1 MLQINVTSQDAAL
14 LVFINLGWL
23 MAAEGSHAE
32 EGSGGGEEGS
42 SATCFKESVRL
53 RGVDTLASGARF

>member
-23 MAAEGSHAE
+23 MAEEGSHAE
-32 EGSGGGEEGS
+32 EGSGGGGG
-42 SATCFKESVRL
+42 KEAAPP
-53 RGVDTLASGARF
+53 ASKSLLG

>member
-23 MAAEGSHAE
+23 MAEEGSHAE
-32 EGSGGGEEGS
+32 EGSGGGGGGEE
-42 SATCFKESVRL
+42 AAPP
-53 RGVDTLASGARF
+53 ASKSLLG

>member
-23 MAAEGSHAE
+23 MAEEGSHAE
-32 EGSGGGEEGS
+32 EGSGGGEGS
-42 SATCFKESVRL
+42 GATCFKESVGL
-53 RGVDTLASGARF
+53 RGVATLASGARF

>member
-23 MAAEGSHAE
+23 MAEEGSHAE
-32 EGSGGGEEGS
+32 EGSGGGGRKRRHLLQRVCWAERS
-42 SATCFKESVRL
+42 RY
-53 RGVDTLASGARF
+53 AR

>member
-23 MAAEGSHAE
+23 MAEEGSHAE
-32 EGSGGGEEGS
+32 EGSGGRGGERKRRHLLQRV
-42 SATCFKESVRL
+42 C
-53 RGVDTLASGARF
+53 